1 MLQEGQQKLES
12 LTANTMESVSLGHQ
26 SLMDQQ
32 EKLRATQRNIQDFVA
47 LNLRELTR
55 EKALIAAGHREIA
68 KMTEDVKKKLGQCD
82 FQNIHF
88 LVVWFVM
95 CISFIR
101 NHSISL
107 K

>member
-1 MLQEGQQKLES
+1 VLQEGQQKLES
-12 LTANTMESVSLGHQ
+12 LTANTLESVSFGHQ

-32 EKLRATQRNIQDFVA
+32 EKLRVTQRNIQDFVV

-82 FQNIHF
+82 LQKQTTWSSGLSYAFR
-88 LVVWFVM
+88 L
-95 CISFIR
+95 
-101 NHSISL
+101 
-107 K
+107 